1 MSVKVSIVVPI
12 YNGEKYIGNCV
23 KNLKEQTYDNLEFV
37 LVDDG
42 SKDNSPQL
50 CDEVAAGDDR
60 FVVVHQ
66 KNGGL
71 SAARN
76 AGTAVATGDYVVYV
90 DVDDDITKDLVSDNI
105 KIALESDA
113 DVVMFSFWYHN
124 VDSGVRKANGYS
136 GDFEGSGEEFFH
148 KVLREAI
155 KYEIFNAPWNKLYK
169 MDFLRDNHLEFL
181 PEFPIYEDIIF
192 ASRMLQYAEKIAVNS
207 KRYYVYYVRSSGSLI
222 TKYVD
227 GYFDSV
233 TKFYDNALTYCSKYK
248 DNEDQIRDFSELYV
262 KLVST
267 NLKQISCK
275 EDMPV
280 EKKRELIRNI
290 CDNPQIRSALK
301 VAKLEPR
308 RRFAKFFV
316 LTRNSFAI
324 YHMYRFLGRR

>member
-1 MSVKVSIVVPI
+1 MSAKVSIVVPV
-12 YNGEKYIGNCV
+12 YNGENYIDNCV
-23 KNLKEQTYDNLEFV
+23 RNLKEQTYDNLEFV

-42 SKDNSPQL
+42 SSDNTPVM

-76 AGTAVATGDYVVYV
+76 AGTAAATGDYVVYV
-90 DVDDDITKDLVSDNI
+90 DVDDDITPGLVSDNVE
-105 KIALESDA
+105 IALRSGA
-113 DVVMFSFWYHN
+113 DVVMFNFWYYN
-124 VDSGVRKANGYS
+124 VDTDVKKDNPYS
-136 GDFEGSGEEFFH
+136 GDFKGSGEEFFH
-148 KVLREAI
+148 KVLGKAI
-155 KYEIFNAPWNKLYK
+155 KYEVFNAPWNKLYK
-169 MDFLRDNHLEFL
+169 MEFLRKNHLEFL

-207 KRYYVYYVRSSGSLI
+207 KKYYVYYVRSSGSLI

-233 TKFYDNALTYCSKYK
+233 TEFYDNALKYCAKY
-248 DNEDQIRDFSELYV
+248 DNNEDRIRDFSELYV

-275 EDMPV
+275 EGMPKK
-280 EKKRELIRNI
+280 EKLALIRKI
-290 CDNPQIRSALK
+290 CDNSKLRSALRI
-301 VAKLEPR
+301 AHLESR
-308 RRFAKFFV
+308 RLFAKYFV
-316 LTRNSFAI
+316 LTRNARAI
-324 YHMYRFLGRR
+324 YHMYRFLGRK